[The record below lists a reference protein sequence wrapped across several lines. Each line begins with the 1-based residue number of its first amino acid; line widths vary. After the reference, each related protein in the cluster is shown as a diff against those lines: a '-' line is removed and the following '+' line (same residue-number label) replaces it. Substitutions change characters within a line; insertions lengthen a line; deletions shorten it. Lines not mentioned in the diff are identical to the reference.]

1 MTTELAAERSFSQ
14 KAENARQQM
23 ERQNKELKV
32 KLNEMDSS
40 VRSKYKIAIASLEA
54 KIAQLEEQME
64 QESKERVL
72 ANKLV
77 RRAEKRLKEVLLQ
90 VEEERRNADQFK
102 EQLEK
107 AHIRM
112 KQLKR
117 QLEEC
122 EEEAS
127 RANSNRRRLQREL
140 EDVTESAESMNR
152 EVNTLRSR
160 LRRAPIQFTSRT
172 IRTVYHLEGV
182 SDEET
187 EDKPSGEPSTNHQQP
202 QQE

>member
-1 MTTELAAERSFSQ
+1 MVGAFHRRRIALALVFGICDFLPVLPTRERI
-14 KAENARQQM
+14 
-23 ERQNKELKV
+23 V
-32 KLNEMDSS
+32 
-40 VRSKYKIAIASLEA
+40 
-54 KIAQLEEQME
+54 
-64 QESKERVL
+64 

-77 RRAEKRLKEVLLQ
+77 RRAEKRLKEVLVQ

-160 LRRAPIQFTSRT
+160 LSQWAIHT
-172 IRTVYHLEGV
+172 IKLTVDMGKDFGQMHTV
-182 SDEET
+182 CNQDS
-187 EDKPSGEPSTNHQQP
+187 
-202 QQE
+202 